1 MPSASQPIRR
11 ERKIMDIV
19 YELTEAFTKV
29 MEAHLI
35 NPPSYSAIRA
45 TMNRL
50 EIKGFIV
57 RRERDL
63 KHVYYPLVDRQQ
75 VRGASP
81 IATSQNIL

>member
-1 MPSASQPIRR
+1 
-11 ERKIMDIV
+11 MDIV

-75 VRGASP
+75 VREPA
-81 IATSQNIL
+81 L